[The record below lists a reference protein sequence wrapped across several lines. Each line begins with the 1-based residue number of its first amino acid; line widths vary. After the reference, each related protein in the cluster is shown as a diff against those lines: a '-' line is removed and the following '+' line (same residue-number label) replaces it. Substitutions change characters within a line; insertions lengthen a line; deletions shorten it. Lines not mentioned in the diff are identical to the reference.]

1 MTRFSILELAYCQ
14 IQFAL
19 RNIVFLTHKKN
30 FDNFALGRKLNT
42 EYGTGIHIFATGLQ
56 LLKPQ
61 NSNSK

>member
-1 MTRFSILELAYCQ
+1 MARFSILELAYCQ

-42 EYGTGIHIFATGLQ
+42 EYGTGIQFSTGM
-56 LLKPQ
+56 
-61 NSNSK
+61 